1 MEYPQFD
8 LTDKVALVTGA
19 SRGIGHDIAKALA
32 HAGAIVVVG
41 ARDWDALESLVNEI
55 THDGGRA
62 AAIKL
67 DMKDLVQI
75 RTAVEFCVERYDSL
89 DILVNNAGVG
99 IAHET
104 LDVTEADWDELIDV
118 NLKGAFFMAQAA
130 GKQMIKQGSGRII
143 NMSSQAGTVALTG
156 SAVYCT
162 SKGGL
167 NMMTKVMAIEWGSL
181 GVTVNAIAPTY
192 IHTPGTAQWLD
203 DPEFSVDIL
212 ARIPIGR
219 FGSTMDVAGAT
230 IFLASPAAGLING
243 EILHVDGGWTAR

>member
-1 MEYPQFD
+1 MDYPQFD
-8 LTDKVALVTGA
+8 LNDKIALVTGA
-19 SRGIGHDIAKALA
+19 SRGIGYDVAKALA
-32 HAGAIVVVG
+32 HAGATVVVG
-41 ARDWDALESLVNEI
+41 ARDWDALETLTNEI
-55 THDGGRA
+55 AHAGGQV

-75 RTAVEFCVERYDSL
+75 RSAVEFCVDRYGRL

-99 IAHET
+99 NAHET
-104 LDVTEADWDELIDV
+104 LDVTEADWDALIDV
-118 NLKGAFFMAQAA
+118 NLKGAFFMAQSA

-143 NMSSQAGTVALTG
+143 NMSSQAGTVALPNA
-156 SAVYCT
+156 AVYCT

-203 DPEFSVDIL
+203 DPETSAGIL
-212 ARIPIGR
+212 SRIPLGR
-219 FGSTMDVAGAT
+219 FGTTMDVSGGV
-230 IFLASPAAGLING
+230 IFLASSAVGLING
-243 EILHVDGGWTAR
+243 EVLHLDGGWTAR